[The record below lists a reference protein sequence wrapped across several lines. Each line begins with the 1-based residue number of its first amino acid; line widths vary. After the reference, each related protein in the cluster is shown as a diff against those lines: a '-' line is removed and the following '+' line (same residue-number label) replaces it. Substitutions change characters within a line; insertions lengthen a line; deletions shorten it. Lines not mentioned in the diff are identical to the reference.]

1 MLLMLFL
8 PMLQEDPEFV
18 EFFKAVETGGAGALQ
33 QYMGNPD
40 FLAKLGQRVGDIDL
54 KLPGEKRPA
63 APPGSVTAGPPG
75 GAAPPEIENLLQ
87 AAK

>member
-1 MLLMLFL
+1 M
-8 PMLQEDPEFV
+8 PQEDPEFV
-18 EFFKAVETGGAGALQ
+18 EFFKAVQTGGAGALQ
-33 QYMGNPD
+33 QYMGNPE

-63 APPGSVTAGPPG
+63 APPGAVPAGPPG
-75 GAAPPEIENLLQ
+75 GAAPPDIENLLQ